1 MRRYIVEVVIGIGLA
16 AVVLGFLAGL
26 DLTPLLLGG
35 GFAVLLKLALDGRA
49 PLGRPFEAISARQ
62 SKGVLPQVTFADV
75 GGQDAAKRELM
86 EALAFLKRHS
96 LSKKLGIRPVK
107 GILLV
112 GPPGTGKT
120 LMAKAAANYTDS
132 VFVSASGSQFVE
144 MYAGVGAQRVRRL
157 FKQAASLAE
166 QQGKRS
172 CVVFIDEIDVLGA
185 RRGSHHGHMEYDQ
198 TLNELLTQLDGIDSS
213 REVQTL
219 IVAATNRPDILDPAL
234 LRPGRFDRIV
244 RVDLPDKHGRLRIL
258 QIHAKGK
265 PFAPEVDLE
274 RIAQETYGFS
284 GAHLENVLNEAAIN
298 ALRRSS
304 EVIEPSDIQE
314 AIEKVMLGE
323 KLDRTPTAAERR
335 RIAYHEAGH
344 AMMAEHNRPGAV
356 SSITIA
362 SRGNALGYIRQSPT
376 ADQYLQTRDEL
387 VAGIQV
393 CVAGAVSEEL
403 FLGQRSTGAL
413 GDIKQASEIAKR
425 MVFAGLSPL
434 GIVGS
439 DLPGSILHE
448 AVTEII
454 RVQEQV
460 VRAYLTEYG
469 AQVRAVAEYLL
480 EHDSITGE
488 QFRGFLERL
497 AS

>member
-1 MRRYIVEVVIGIGLA
+1 
-16 AVVLGFLAGL
+16 
-26 DLTPLLLGG
+26 
-35 GFAVLLKLALDGRA
+35 
-49 PLGRPFEAISARQ
+49 
-62 SKGVLPQVTFADV
+62 
-75 GGQDAAKRELM
+75 
-86 EALAFLKRHS
+86 
-96 LSKKLGIRPVK
+96 
-107 GILLV
+107 
-112 GPPGTGKT
+112 
-120 LMAKAAANYTDS
+120 MAKAAANYTDS

-344 AMMAEHNRPGAV
+344 AMMAEHNRPGGGV
-356 SSITIA
+356 LDHIA

-425 MVFAGLSPL
+425 MVLRVCRPWGLW
-434 GIVGS
+434 
-439 DLPGSILHE
+439 
-448 AVTEII
+448 
-454 RVQEQV
+454 
-460 VRAYLTEYG
+460 
-469 AQVRAVAEYLL
+469 AQICRAV
-480 EHDSITGE
+480 SST
-488 QFRGFLERL
+488 RRL
-497 AS
+497 QK